1 MPAGLV
7 LLREPKGCA
16 MRRVSGFVGLLVAV
30 MVVGGQASSA
40 LASGSIVTRLSAN
53 KEAVEVVSLPEGTGL
68 IKVAVMKNLAGEGL
82 KYSTMPV
89 TQKSYTPAPATP
101 VVDMQ
106 AATSQGAP
114 IGNWAGRLQT
124 VPGGAGPKVSSVSPG
139 SGPTAGGTPVVI
151 KGSGLLAGA
160 TVKIGNP
167 ATSVSVVS
175 ETEIKATTSATAAG
189 ADEVSVTDSKGTS
202 TGGPSYTYVA
212 PPTNKVPPT
221 ITGTAQQGQT
231 LTEHHGSWNNE
242 PTGFA
247 YQWLQCSSLGE
258 GCLPIAGATSQ
269 TYVPVAGDVGHKLT
283 VQETASNVGGT
294 SSPASS
300 TATAVVVPPVP
311 TNSSPPRISGTAV
324 QGQTLTESHG
334 EWTNNPTS
342 YSYQW
347 QQCSSTGEGC
357 NAISGATGQSYTLAA
372 GDVGHTIRVQEVATN
387 AGGPSSPV
395 SSAATPVVVPLPP
408 ANVSPPTISGTAKQG
423 QTLTESHGVWTNN
436 PTSYS
441 YQWQQC
447 SSTGEGCS
455 AIAGASAQ
463 TYVPV
468 AGDVGH
474 TIAVQETAINAGGS
488 SPASRSSVT
497 AVVTAESPS
506 SIQTQLSADK
516 TAVEVVALPE
526 GTGLIKVAVMKNL
539 AGEGISYTTMPM
551 TQKSYTPPPA
561 TPVVDM
567 QATTSGGTP
576 IGNWAGRLQT
586 VPAAGELK
594 VLSVS
599 PTSGA
604 ATGGTPV
611 TLKGSGFVSG
621 ASVTIGHA
629 ATSVTVVSE
638 TEITATTAATSAG
651 SYEVS
656 VTDSRGTSTGGPSYA
671 YTTGEL
677 ANTAYPGLEVN
688 FEPGEPQV
696 WEEDKEAGAVV
707 GRAGGN
713 LLADAKAASTVGMKL
728 NFLLASALPSSLPTK
743 EANEAESK
751 YPGTL
756 LSIEWGNESYY
767 NGANG
772 KEYAKSFV
780 QAEKEQQTAK
790 LSVPLIMQARLA
802 PDNAGTWMK
811 EVVAYEGIKGALI
824 GNGNAAAPQNWI
836 DSHPYGASMML
847 AQIRP
852 TVLTESASAYE
863 DTGKNTWGS
872 ERWMKEE
879 YFTEK
884 ELGISNLPVA
894 LTEYGCAVVSNEG
907 NACGSTGEAG
917 YIEKAER
924 AQHYFA
930 FVQKV
935 KEGAVTEG
943 LPTAGWKPTL
953 AFASWFEEV
962 TGIEG
967 FGVYYW
973 DNGTQFFKNEQDGFF
988 RKFKEAAEGV
998 TKAP

>member
-1 MPAGLV
+1 
-7 LLREPKGCA
+7 

-30 MVVGGQASSA
+30 VVVGVQASSA

-68 IKVAVMKNLAGEGL
+68 IKVAVMTNLAGEGI

-106 AATSQGAP
+106 AATSKGAS

-139 SGPTAGGTPVVI
+139 SGPTAGGTPVAI
-151 KGSGLLAGA
+151 KGSGFLAGA

-167 ATSVSVVS
+167 AASVSVVS

-269 TYVPVAGDVGHKLT
+269 TYVPVAGDVGHKLA
-283 VQETASNVGGT
+283 VQETAGNVGGT

-342 YSYQW
+342 YTYQW
-347 QQCSSTGEGC
+347 
-357 NAISGATGQSYTLAA
+357 L
-372 GDVGHTIRVQEVATN
+372 
-387 AGGPSSPV
+387 
-395 SSAATPVVVPLPP
+395 
-408 ANVSPPTISGTAKQG
+408 
-423 QTLTESHGVWTNN
+423 
-436 PTSYS
+436 
-441 YQWQQC
+441 QC

-474 TIAVQETAINAGGS
+474 TIAVQETASNAGGS
-488 SPASRSSVT
+488 SPASQSRVT

-506 SIQTQLSADK
+506 SIETQLSADK

-526 GTGLIKVAVMKNL
+526 GTGLIRVAVMKNL
-539 AGEGISYTTMPM
+539 AGEGISYTTMPV

-599 PTSGA
+599 PTSGV

-621 ASVTIGHA
+621 ASVTIGHS

-656 VTDSRGTSTGGPSYA
+656 VIDSKGTSTGGPSYT
-671 YTTGEL
+671 YTSGGSGGL

-728 NFLLASALPSSLPTK
+728 NFVLTSALPSSLPTK

-767 NGANG
+767 NGVNG

-802 PDNAGTWMK
+802 PDNTGTWMK
-811 EVVAYEGIKGALI
+811 EVVAYEGIKAALI

-847 AQIRP
+847 PQIRP

-884 ELGISNLPVA
+884 ELGISNLPIA

-935 KEGAVTEG
+935 KEGTVTEG

-973 DNGTQFFKNEQDGFF
+973 NNGTQFFKNEQAGFY